1 MFNRQTSGRLPSGF
15 TLIEILL
22 VTVLLAILVAVIT
35 PRFRSSFDSLHYKN
49 FVQDTAALMRYAHD
63 RAMLNKETLMVRFQ
77 TDPAGC
83 RLEKSVVLP
92 GKKEPEFRP
101 VTDRTGV
108 LRELPK
114 GVRLDAEPAELIF
127 YPDGAATAAVW
138 TLRDKQDRQS
148 VLRVSGAS
156 GDVSVEQNE

>member
-22 VTVLLAILVAVIT
+22 VTVLLAILVAVVT

-63 RAMLNKETLMVRFQ
+63 RAMLGKETLMVRFQ
-77 TDPAGC
+77 NDPAGC
-83 RLEKSVVLP
+83 RLEKSVLQE

-101 VTDRTGV
+101 VNDRTGV
-108 LRELPK
+108 LRALPQ
-114 GVRLDAEPAELIF
+114 GVRLDAEPPGVIF
-127 YPDGAATAAVW
+127 YPDGAATAAIW
-138 TLRDKQDRQS
+138 TFRDKQDRQS

-156 GDVSVEQNE
+156 GDVAVEENK